1 MIRHASLFSGVGG
14 ADLAAYQVGWTNM
27 FTCEI
32 DDFCNKVLDYW
43 FPNTERYYDI
53 KETDFSKWRGKI
65 DVLSGGP
72 PCQAVSVAG
81 KRKGDKDDRFLWDEF
96 IRAVREIQPTW
107 IVAENVYG
115 ILSMVES
122 SETPHVE
129 RENSLFGEIDEETGW
144 VSQRYVLYKII
155 SEIENEG
162 YEALPIA
169 IPACAVGAPHKRMRV
184 WIICH
189 RVDADAE
196 GEPRGEHNGE
206 PSDRESRGPG
216 GIHSEEYVTDTGSFG
231 RQARGSNLGEGQLR
245 NSTRRYDKES
255 ERKWDG
261 RVDRIRQTGEVVTDT
276 YGAGLKEERSEQ
288 QSTGI
293 AGESERRAPSNSFVT
308 GPESLQGREDRIFRQ
323 GNPSNPY
330 GELVEGRDREAN
342 EKRERE
348 NRIESFGRPRGW
360 EAFPSVSP
368 VCGRDDGLSGRLDGI
383 TFSKWRKETIKAY
396 GNAWC
401 VPVAYEIFRILDNY
415 CNER

>member
-1 MIRHASLFSGVGG
+1 MIRHASLFSGIGG

-53 KETDFSKWRGKI
+53 KGTDFSKWRGKI

-96 IRAVREIQPTW
+96 IRAVREIQPAW

-129 RENSLFGEIDEETGW
+129 REDSLFGKIDEESGW

-162 YEALPIA
+162 YEALPVV

-189 RVDADAE
+189 RVDADSE

-206 PSDRESRGPG
+206 TGDVETRGLG
-216 GIHSEEYVTDTGSFG
+216 GVHSEEYAS
-231 RQARGSNLGEGQLR
+231 
-245 NSTRRYDKES
+245 
-255 ERKWDG
+255 
-261 RVDRIRQTGEVVTDT
+261 DT
-276 YGAGLKEERSEQ
+276 YGGVMERRDGETHEERK
-288 QSTGI
+288 
-293 AGESERRAPSNSFVT
+293 RA
-308 GPESLQGREDRIFRQ
+308 Q
-323 GNPSNPY
+323 
-330 GELVEGRDREAN
+330 
-342 EKRERE
+342 
-348 NRIESFGRPRGW
+348 RIESFGSPRGW

-415 CNER
+415 IKNYNEE

>member
-53 KETDFSKWRGKI
+53 KGTDFSKWRGKI

-96 IRAVREIQPTW
+96 IRAVREIQPAW

-122 SETPHVE
+122 CETPHVE
-129 RENSLFGEIDEETGW
+129 REDSLFGEIDEESGW

-162 YEALPIA
+162 YEALPVV

-189 RVDADAE
+189 RVDADSE

-206 PSDRESRGPG
+206 TGDVETRGLG
-216 GIHSEEYVTDTGSFG
+216 GVHSEEYAS
-231 RQARGSNLGEGQLR
+231 
-245 NSTRRYDKES
+245 
-255 ERKWDG
+255 
-261 RVDRIRQTGEVVTDT
+261 DT
-276 YGAGLKEERSEQ
+276 YGVRRETGGDNLGQGQIRDNSRRNDKE
-288 QSTGI
+288 
-293 AGESERRAPSNSFVT
+293 
-308 GPESLQGREDRIFRQ
+308 D
-323 GNPSNPY
+323 
-330 GELVEGRDREAN
+330 
-342 EKRERE
+342 KRERDGRIDRTWQADE
-348 NRIESFGRPRGW
+348 VTADPDRGIMERWDGETHEERKRAQRIESFGSPRGW
-360 EAFPSVSP
+360 EAFPSVTP

-415 CNER
+415 IKNYNKDEKGIKKYRQGGTP

>member
-43 FPNTERYYDI
+43 FPNTERYHDI
-53 KETDFSKWRGKI
+53 KGTDFSKWRGKI

-122 SETPHVE
+122 RETPHVE
-129 RENSLFGEIDEETGW
+129 REDSLFGEIDEESGW

-162 YEALPIA
+162 YEALPVV

-196 GEPRGEHNGE
+196 GKQSDMYNREDRSKTSWELGGIYSQEHVTESGSVGCEPRG
-206 PSDRESRGPG
+206 D
-216 GIHSEEYVTDTGSFG
+216 
-231 RQARGSNLGEGQLR
+231 NLGQGQIRDSSRR
-245 NSTRRYDKES
+245 NDKEDKR
-255 ERKWDG
+255 ERDG
-261 RVDRIRQTGEVVTDT
+261 RVDRTWPAGEVTADTD
-276 YGAGLKEERSEQ
+276 GAGLKEERTGEQ
-288 QSTGI
+288 PAGSS
-293 AGESERRAPSNSFVT
+293 GESEGRAASDPDRGIMERR
-308 GPESLQGREDRIFRQ
+308 D
-323 GNPSNPY
+323 
-330 GELVEGRDREAN
+330 GETN
-342 EKRERE
+342 EERKRAHE
-348 NRIESFGRPRGW
+348 RIESFGSPRGW
-360 EAFPSVSP
+360 EAFPTVSP

-383 TFSKWRKETIKAY
+383 SFSKWRKETIKAY

-401 VPVAYEIFRILDNY
+401 VPVAYEIFKILDNY
-415 CNER
+415 YNER

>member
-53 KETDFSKWRGKI
+53 KGTDFSKWRGKI

-81 KRKGDKDDRFLWDEF
+81 KRKGDKDDRFIWDEF

-122 SETPHVE
+122 RETPHVE
-129 RENSLFGEIDEETGW
+129 REDSLFGEIDEESGW

-162 YEALPIA
+162 YEALPVV

-189 RVDADAE
+189 RVDADSE

-206 PSDRESRGPG
+206 TGDGDPRGLG
-216 GIHSEEYVTDTGSFG
+216 GVHSEEYASDTYGVRRETG
-231 RQARGSNLGEGQLR
+231 GDNLGQGQIRESSRR
-245 NSTRRYDKES
+245 NDKES
-255 ERKWDG
+255 KRERDG
-261 RVDRIRQTGEVVTDT
+261 RVDRTWPAGEVTADTD
-276 YGAGLKEERSEQ
+276 GAGLKEERTGEQ
-288 QSTGI
+288 PAGSS
-293 AGESERRAPSNSFVT
+293 GESEGRAASDPDRGIMERR
-308 GPESLQGREDRIFRQ
+308 D
-323 GNPSNPY
+323 
-330 GELVEGRDREAN
+330 GETN
-342 EKRERE
+342 EERKRAR
-348 NRIESFGRPRGW
+348 RIESFGSPRGW

-368 VCGRDDGLSGRLDGI
+368 VCGRDDGLSGMLDGI

-401 VPVAYEIFRILDNY
+401 VPVAYEIFRILDKY
-415 CNER
+415 MKIYGEK

>member
-1 MIRHASLFSGVGG
+1 MGKIIRHASLFSGVGG

-43 FPNTERYYDI
+43 FPNTERYYEI
-53 KETDFSKWRGKI
+53 KGTDFSKWRGKI

-96 IRAVREIQPTW
+96 IRAVREIQPAW

-122 SETPHVE
+122 RETPHME
-129 RENSLFGEIDEETGW
+129 REDSLFGEIDEDSGW

-162 YEALPIA
+162 YEALPVV

-189 RVDADAE
+189 RVDADSE

-206 PSDRESRGPG
+206 TGYVETRGLG
-216 GIHSEEYVTDTGSFG
+216 GVHSEEYASDTYGVRRETG
-231 RQARGSNLGEGQLR
+231 GDNLGQGQIRDNYRR
-245 NSTRRYDKES
+245 NDKEDKR
-255 ERKWDG
+255 ERDG
-261 RVDRIRQTGEVVTDT
+261 RVDRTWQADEVTADTD
-276 YGAGLKEERSEQ
+276 GAGLQEERTGEQ
-288 QSTGI
+288 PAGSS
-293 AGESERRAPSNSFVT
+293 GESEGRAASDPDSGIMERR
-308 GPESLQGREDRIFRQ
+308 D
-323 GNPSNPY
+323 
-330 GELVEGRDREAN
+330 GETHEER
-342 EKRERE
+342 KRAQ
-348 NRIESFGRPRGW
+348 RIESFGSPRGW
-360 EAFPSVSP
+360 EAFPSVPP
-368 VCGRDDGLSGRLDGI
+368 VCGRDDGISGRLDGI

-401 VPVAYEIFRILDNY
+401 VPVAYEIFKILDKYIKNY
-415 CNER
+415 NEE

>member
-43 FPNTERYYDI
+43 FPNTERYHDI
-53 KETDFSKWRGKI
+53 KGTDFSKWRGKI

-96 IRAVREIQPTW
+96 IRAVREIQPAW

-129 RENSLFGEIDEETGW
+129 REDSLFGKIDEESGW

-162 YEALPIA
+162 YEALPVV

-189 RVDADAE
+189 RVDADSE

-206 PSDRESRGPG
+206 TGDVETRGPG
-216 GIHSEEYVTDTGSFG
+216 GVHSEEYASDTYGVRRETG
-231 RQARGSNLGEGQLR
+231 GDNLGQGQIRDNSRR
-245 NSTRRYDKES
+245 NDKEDKR
-255 ERKWDG
+255 ERDG
-261 RVDRIRQTGEVVTDT
+261 RVDRTWQADEVTADPDRGIMERRDGETH
-276 YGAGLKEERSEQ
+276 EERK
-288 QSTGI
+288 
-293 AGESERRAPSNSFVT
+293 RA
-308 GPESLQGREDRIFRQ
+308 Q
-323 GNPSNPY
+323 
-330 GELVEGRDREAN
+330 
-342 EKRERE
+342 
-348 NRIESFGRPRGW
+348 RIESFGRPRGW
-360 EAFPSVSP
+360 EAFPSVP
-368 VCGRDDGLSGRLDGI
+368 PICGRDDGLSGRLDGI

-401 VPVAYEIFRILDNY
+401 VPVAYEIFKILDKYIKNY
-415 CNER
+415 NEE

>member
-1 MIRHASLFSGVGG
+1 MGKRRTENDTTRLIVLW
-14 ADLAAYQVGWTNM
+14 GWRRRLGRNM

-43 FPNTERYYDI
+43 FPNTERYHDI
-53 KETDFSKWRGKI
+53 KKTDFSKWRGKI

-96 IRAVREIQPTW
+96 IRAVREIKPAW

-122 SETPHVE
+122 GETPHVE
-129 RENSLFGEIDEETGW
+129 REDSLFGEIDEEGEW
-144 VSQRYVLYKII
+144 VSQRYVLYNIL

-162 YEALPIA
+162 YETLPIV
-169 IPACAVGAPHKRMRV
+169 IPACAVGAPHERKRV

-196 GEPRGEHNGE
+196 GEPWEPRDGGEG
-206 PSDRESRGPG
+206 DDKSRGFG
-216 GIHSEEYVTDTGSFG
+216 GVYRENALSNADGTGLQAEGTEQPATGSTG
-231 RQARGSNLGEGQLR
+231 DGLR
-245 NSTRRYDKES
+245 RTSS
-255 ERKWDG
+255 
-261 RVDRIRQTGEVVTDT
+261 DT
-276 YGAGLKEERSEQ
+276 V
-288 QSTGI
+288 I
-293 AGESERRAPSNSFVT
+293 AGIEGLRKREINSSGSQVST
-308 GPESLQGREDRIFRQ
+308 
-323 GNPSNPY
+323 NPD
-330 GELVEGRDREAN
+330 GELVEGRDEEAN

-348 NRIESFGRPRGW
+348 NRLETFGSPRGW
-360 EAFPSVSP
+360 ESFPSVSP

-383 TFSKWRKETIKAY
+383 TFSRWRKESIKAY

-401 VPVAYEIFRILDNY
+401 VPVAYEIFRILDKYIKTNKWDI
-415 CNER
+415 E

>member
-189 RVDADAE
+189 RVDSDAE

-206 PSDRESRGPG
+206 TGDGEPRGLG
-216 GIHSEEYVTDTGSFG
+216 GVHSEEYASYTGSLG
-231 RQARGSNLGEGQLR
+231 RQPRGSNLGEGQLR
-245 NSTRRYDKES
+245 DSTRRHDKES

-261 RVDRIRQTGEVVTDT
+261 RVDRTWQTGEVATDT
-276 YGAGLKEERSEQ
+276 LITRTKNVRE
-288 QSTGI
+288 
-293 AGESERRAPSNSFVT
+293 
-308 GPESLQGREDRIFRQ
+308 REDRIFRQ

-330 GELVEGRDREAN
+330 GELMEGRDGETN
-342 EKRERE
+342 EGRKRAL
-348 NRIESFGRPRGW
+348 RIESFGSPRGW

-368 VCGRDDGLSGRLDGI
+368 ICGRDDGLSGRLDGI

>member
-115 ILSMVES
+115 IISMVES
-122 SETPHVE
+122 RETPHVE
-129 RENSLFGEIDEETGW
+129 REDSLFGEIDEETGW
-144 VSQRYVLYKII
+144 VSQRYILYKII

-162 YEALPIA
+162 YEALPVA

-206 PSDRESRGPG
+206 TGDGESRRPG
-216 GIHSEEYVTDTGSFG
+216 GIHSEEYVTDT
-231 RQARGSNLGEGQLR
+231 
-245 NSTRRYDKES
+245 
-255 ERKWDG
+255 
-261 RVDRIRQTGEVVTDT
+261 
-276 YGAGLKEERSEQ
+276 YGAGLKEERTGEQ
-288 QSTGI
+288 PAGSS
-293 AGESERRAPSNSFVT
+293 GESERRAPSN
-308 GPESLQGREDRIFRQ
+308 PD
-323 GNPSNPY
+323 
-330 GELVEGRDREAN
+330 GELMEGRDGEAN

-348 NRIESFGRPRGW
+348 DILESFGSPRGW

-368 VCGRDDGLSGRLDGI
+368 ICGRDDGLSGRLDGI

>member
-1 MIRHASLFSGVGG
+1 MIRHASLFSGIGG

-53 KETDFSKWRGKI
+53 KGTDFSKWRGKI

-96 IRAVREIQPTW
+96 IRAVREIQPAW

-129 RENSLFGEIDEETGW
+129 REDSLFGKIDEESGW

-162 YEALPIA
+162 YEALPVV

-189 RVDADAE
+189 RVDADSE

-206 PSDRESRGPG
+206 TGDVETRGLG
-216 GIHSEEYVTDTGSFG
+216 GVHSEEYAS
-231 RQARGSNLGEGQLR
+231 
-245 NSTRRYDKES
+245 
-255 ERKWDG
+255 
-261 RVDRIRQTGEVVTDT
+261 DT
-276 YGAGLKEERSEQ
+276 YGGVMERRDGETHEER
-288 QSTGI
+288 
-293 AGESERRAPSNSFVT
+293 ERAH
-308 GPESLQGREDRIFRQ
+308 GL
-323 GNPSNPY
+323 
-330 GELVEGRDREAN
+330 
-342 EKRERE
+342 
-348 NRIESFGRPRGW
+348 ESFGSPRGW

-415 CNER
+415 IKNYNKDEKGIKKYRQGGTT

>member
-43 FPNTERYYDI
+43 FPNTERYHDI
-53 KETDFSKWRGKI
+53 KSTDFSKWRGKI

-81 KRKGDKDDRFLWDEF
+81 KRKGDQDDRFLWDEF
-96 IRAVREIQPTW
+96 IRAVREIKPAW

-122 SETPHVE
+122 RSTPHVE
-129 RENSLFGEIDEETGW
+129 REDSLFGEISEEVEW
-144 VSQRYVLYKII
+144 VSHRYILYNIL

-162 YEALPIA
+162 YETLPIA

-196 GEPRGEHNGE
+196 GEPRSEHNGE
-206 PSDRESRGPG
+206 KGDGESRGIG
-216 GIHSEEYVTDTGSFG
+216 GIHSETLAANSGSFG
-231 RQARGSNLGEGQLR
+231 LKSGIGNIGEGQLR
-245 NSTRRYDKES
+245 DGSGRHHTES
-255 ERKWDG
+255 ERERNE
-261 RVDRIRQTGEVVTDT
+261 RVDRARETSETAFHPDSARLQEERTGEQP
-276 YGAGLKEERSEQ
+276 AGS
-288 QSTGI
+288 S
-293 AGESERRAPSNSFVT
+293 GESERRAS
-308 GPESLQGREDRIFRQ
+308 
-323 GNPSNPY
+323 SNPY
-330 GELVEGRDREAN
+330 GEFVEVRNGET
-342 EKRERE
+342 EVGRERKDE
-348 NRIESFGRPRGW
+348 RVESFYRPRDW
-360 EAFPSVSP
+360 RLFPSVSP
-368 VCGRDDGLSGRLDGI
+368 VCGRDDGLSGWLDGI
-383 TFSKWRKETIKAY
+383 TFSKWRKETIKSY

-401 VPVAYEIFRILDNY
+401 VPVAYEIFRILDKY
-415 CNER
+415 YNEG